1 MSKRHQ
7 ATRRRA
13 YGRRQHELHQR
24 HDEGP
29 LKPWEELVEEVREAP
44 NGVDWSHDASARS
57 RRLAVGLGD

>member
-24 HDEGP
+24 HDESP
-29 LKPWEELVEEVREAP
+29 LTPWEELVEEVHDAP
-44 NGVDWSHDASARS
+44 SGVDRSPDGSARS